1 MIYLPIAMAA
11 AAAAMMS
18 TVVIIRAVDIVGV
31 DPVIGALAAIGAN
44 PIIGTFTAIEALAL
58 TRAVAKAT
66 LVIISAIADSVVI
79 VAARFLTIIK
89 GAYAHA
95 AGGLLR
101 VDRLMSHAVSRDGQN
116 HQSDQKQRR

>member
-1 MIYLPIAMAA
+1 MFCLPIAMAV

-18 TVVIIRAVDIVGV
+18 TVVIIRAVDIVGAN
-31 DPVIGALAAIGAN
+31 PVIGAAAIGAN